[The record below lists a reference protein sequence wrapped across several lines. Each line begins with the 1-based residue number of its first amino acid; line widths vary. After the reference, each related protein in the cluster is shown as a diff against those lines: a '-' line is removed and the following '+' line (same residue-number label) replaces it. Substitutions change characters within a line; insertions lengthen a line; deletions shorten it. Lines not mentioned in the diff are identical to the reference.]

1 MIFIRAV
8 CCCYFSYPAALSLLF
23 FDFKL
28 RAEPAAS
35 PADSSA
41 ALPDH
46 SPPERQKEQH
56 SDPHTLTHS
65 SAHIASCWA
74 AWSDRDRPHRT
85 TVNEQRPTVPCQW
98 HPVQPAS
105 RLRSQRGPLTSSPT
119 PRPPVYCKQSSIRS
133 LLPFLF
139 PLLPTSWMASLQSLP
154 LGQPAA
160 AAFASLPPSNHAQ
173 SARTATIA
181 HSQQQ
186 NMNEEQQMEKDGQ
199 RGEKQQQTDR
209 RQRVHTVSA
218 ASAARTRRVTLSPF
232 TDCIPP
238 LVV

>member
-56 SDPHTLTHS
+56 YAPHTLTHS
-65 SAHIASCWA
+65 SAHIASCWV

-119 PRPPVYCKQSSIRS
+119 PRPPVCI
-133 LLPFLF
+133 
-139 PLLPTSWMASLQSLP
+139 ANSLP
-154 LGQPAA
+154 SARSFPSSSLSSPPRGWRRCSRCRWASQP
-160 AAFASLPPSNHAQ
+160 SPPPPSPRCRRPTTHNQLAL
-173 SARTATIA
+173 
-181 HSQQQ
+181 
-186 NMNEEQQMEKDGQ
+186 Q
-199 RGEKQQQTDR
+199 RSISNTNR
-209 RQRVHTVSA
+209 
-218 ASAARTRRVTLSPF
+218 
-232 TDCIPP
+232 I
-238 LVV
+238 